1 MSQARLSKE
10 ILLFEKN
17 NLMWVVQTEDSLFLI
32 INVTCEK
39 IGEKKSIVQYEGKYF
54 LNIFLNKLQ
63 SKLCS

>member
-1 MSQARLSKE
+1 MSQARLLKE

-39 IGEKKSIVQYEGKYF
+39 IGEKKLIVQYEGKYF